1 MAGTLVLGV
10 DATSVE
16 TRAVLVDGGT
26 VVRSFVEGPLN
37 VLLDANAFERLV
49 HLIKES
55 GCTVAGLGIG
65 GLRGAREVHQLELQL
80 HARTSAGVVV
90 GENTESALLGAF
102 EGGPGVIVIAHTG
115 SSAMGRDASGRAARA
130 GGYGHVVGDEG
141 SHYWIAQKAIRAA
154 IRSYDGTGPK
164 SQALEQAVL
173 QVYELQPDALMRRIT
188 ADAPNLSLVASA
200 ARALM
205 ALTDPLMQQILAE
218 AADDLILMAASV
230 RTKLAD
236 DDLPVAMYGAVFQDL
251 LVRRRFVAATNAV
264 DAKMPP
270 EFGAVLLARE
280 AGAQTERDMG
290 WRFE

>member
-16 TRAVLVDGGT
+16 TRAVLVDGDT

>member
-1 MAGTLVLGV
+1 MADALVLGV

-16 TRAVLVDGGT
+16 TRAVLVDGAT

-49 HLIKES
+49 HLIQES

-65 GLRGAREVHQLELQL
+65 GLRGAREVRELELKL
-80 HARTSAGVVV
+80 HARTAVEVVV

-102 EGGPGVIVIAHTG
+102 EGRPGVIVVAHTG

-130 GGYGHVVGDEG
+130 GGYGHLLGDEG
-141 SHYWIAQKAIRAA
+141 SHYWIAQKAIRVA

-164 SQALEQAVL
+164 SEALEHAVRRL
-173 QVYELQPDALMRRIT
+173 YGLEPDALMRRIT
-188 ADAPNLSLVASA
+188 GDPRNLSIVVGS

-205 ALTDPLMQQILAE
+205 ALTDPLMQRILDE
-218 AADDLILMAASV
+218 AADDLILMAAAV

-236 DDLPVAMYGAVFQDL
+236 DDLPVAMYGAVFQDP

-280 AGAQTERDMG
+280 AGEHADRDMG